1 MKSNA
6 DYIRDL
12 SSEDLATRQEVFSEL
27 RDDEVYKAAIYTIED
42 TDTKVISA
50 LFVALPTHLI
60 GEALDWFLQP
70 QNLVTYSVFR
80 LLASRKISD
89 SDFDRL
95 LSALT
100 LKSLKIFLTTHRMPI
115 VAMNNIEKFSDRL
128 LKIKFKD
135 VSAIRD
141 EDTELRFVL
150 GISDEDF
157 LKNNNR
163 IVRLFNSIDGLS
175 QSGFFYWYC
184 EYIYI
189 LALAAR
195 LKIPNRDFSSRD
207 FFIK

>member
-6 DYIRDL
+6 DYIMDL
-12 SSEDLATRQEVFSEL
+12 SSEDLATRQEVFSVL
-27 RDDEVYKAAIYTIED
+27 RDDEVYRAAIYVVED
-42 TDTKVISA
+42 TDTKVIYA

-115 VAMNNIEKFSDRL
+115 VAMKNIEKFSDRL

-135 VSAIRD
+135 VNAIRD

-163 IVRLFNSIDGLS
+163 IIRLYKSIDGRS
-175 QSGFFYWYC
+175 QSGFFWYR